1 MFDLRFLIIG
11 CGSIGQRHIN
21 NLLSIGIKNIE
32 VFDSNKSLLKKVGKK
47 FNVKTVNKL
56 EFNNT
61 DCTLV
66 CTPPSTHIKLAKK
79 AIESKSHVFIEKP
92 LSNSLSGVSTITKLA
107 KKNSCHVFVG
117 YMFRFDLG
125 LQKVKKLLN
134 GNTIGKVLSFDAYEG
149 WYLPKWRP
157 WQDYTKSYTASERL
171 GGGIILDGSHEVNYL
186 QWLGGGI
193 KQVFSYYKKVH
204 KLKVNTEGL
213 CEILLLFNS
222 KAIGRIHLDFV
233 NPQYNRH
240 CEILGEKGSIKWSF
254 EKKIIE
260 IQKNNIKKPR
270 KVKYDDNTNKMYVN
284 ELKYIIKCI
293 NGKKNSMLSLEEA
306 LETLKISLAIKKSGN
321 INRPVSI

>member
-1 MFDLRFLIIG
+1 MFDLKFLIIG

-47 FNVKTVNKL
+47 FNVKTLNKL

-92 LSNSLSGVSTITKLA
+92 LSNSLSGVSTIAKLA

-240 CEILGEKGSIKWSF
+240 CEILGENGSIKWSF

-260 IQKNNIKKPR
+260 IQKNNMKKPR
-270 KVKYDDNTNKMYVN
+270 KIKYDDNTNKMYVN

>member
-1 MFDLRFLIIG
+1 M
-11 CGSIGQRHIN
+11 
-21 NLLSIGIKNIE
+21 LSIGIKNIE
-32 VFDSNKSLLKKVGKK
+32 VFDSNKSFQKKVGKK
-47 FNVKTVNKL
+47 FNVKTLNKL

-92 LSNSLSGVSTITKLA
+92 LSNSLLGVSTITKLA

-125 LQKVKKLLN
+125 LEKVKKLLN

-240 CEILGEKGSIKWSF
+240 CEILGENGSIKWSF

-260 IQKNNIKKPR
+260 IQKNNMKKPR
-270 KVKYDDNTNKMYVN
+270 KIKYDDNTNKMYVN

-306 LETLKISLAIKKSGN
+306 LETLKISLAIKKSGI

>member
-1 MFDLRFLIIG
+1 MFDLKFLIIG

-56 EFNNT
+56 EFNNI

-92 LSNSLSGVSTITKLA
+92 LSNSLSGVTIIAKLS
-107 KKNSCHVFVG
+107 KKNSCNVFVG

-157 WQDYTKSYTASERL
+157 WQDYTKSYTASKRL

-193 KQVFSYYKKVH
+193 KQVFSYYKKVD
-204 KLKVNTEGL
+204 KLKVNTEG
-213 CEILLLFNS
+213 
-222 KAIGRIHLDFV
+222 
-233 NPQYNRH
+233 
-240 CEILGEKGSIKWSF
+240 
-254 EKKIIE
+254 
-260 IQKNNIKKPR
+260 
-270 KVKYDDNTNKMYVN
+270 
-284 ELKYIIKCI
+284 
-293 NGKKNSMLSLEEA
+293 
-306 LETLKISLAIKKSGN
+306 
-321 INRPVSI
+321 